1 MGRTFEHFWEGI
13 YHGAIERLTLLLLL
27 FVVLTVWGGLNNRRF
42 KPSDRGGIIPWMLVL
57 FAFALVLVL
66 RAFHGPWPLA
76 IAISAAML
84 VAGFVGRVV
93 KEKDLWL
100 PAILLAAL
108 VGMGHMLSA
117 LLVALFVGLVLL
129 FTARR

>member
-13 YHGAIERLTLLLLL
+13 YHGAIEALTLLLLL
-27 FVVLTVWGGLNNRRF
+27 LAVLTVWGWLNNRRF
-42 KPSDRGGIIPWMLVL
+42 KPSERGGIIPWMLVL

-66 RAFHGPWPLA
+66 RAFDGPWPLA
-76 IAISAAML
+76 IAICVAVL
-84 VAGFVGRVV
+84 VAGFMGRVV

-108 VGMGHMLSA
+108 IGMDYMLSA
-117 LLVALFVGLVLL
+117 LVLAFFGGLVLL
-129 FTARR
+129 LTARR